1 MMPSWTKEQSLAIN
15 EEGNNIIVSAGA
27 GSGKTA
33 VLSERVIRKL
43 KGGVHINELLLL
55 TFTKAAAAEM
65 KQRIRKK
72 ITKEEDLLS
81 ELDMIDASYITTFDS
96 FALSIVKKYHYLLNI
111 SPNVNIIDEAVITIK
126 KEEIMNEIFENK
138 YLQEDKLFLHLID
151 DFCVKDDK
159 NIQKEILAISNKLD
173 MLPNKKE
180 YLSNYIEINFNL
192 EKIEK
197 DVNKYVDLIKKER
210 DKIEGICNEL
220 SSYFD
225 SDYMNKLYDALD
237 KLLNANTYDE
247 IKDSLSVSIPRI
259 PKGTSDEGKKV
270 KEKLSD
276 VIKNLGKM
284 CVYENVEYI
293 KKTILLTKDYIRTII
308 DIILDFDDKVNKFKF
323 DNDAYEFNDIAL
335 LSIKLVREFPEVRE
349 EVKNSF
355 NEIMIDEYQDTN
367 DLQEEFIS
375 YISNNNVYMVGD
387 IKQSIY
393 RFRNANPNIFKN
405 KYDNYSMN
413 NGGIK
418 IDLNKNFR
426 SRREVLDNV
435 NLMFNLI
442 MSDLIGGADYISTHQ
457 MVFGNNAYINEGNT
471 NQNYNID
478 ILEYDYDKDS
488 GFTME
493 EIECFIIA
501 DDIKKK
507 VESHYQVFDK
517 DELILRDI
525 KYSDF
530 AILIDRSS
538 TFDLFK
544 KIFEYKQIP
553 LNILKEEKMNNDKD
567 VYVLNNLLKFV
578 IKIANHE
585 YDTTFKY
592 LFVSL
597 MRSFIINESDDNIFK
612 YFLNNNFKDNE
623 LYKKS
628 YEISKKINNIS
639 VNELLNIIIKEFDF
653 YEKLI
658 TIGNIDTSII
668 KIDKILDMANSL
680 GTLGYT
686 PKMFSEHL
694 DKLVK
699 ENYTMKYQVNN
710 DFGDA
715 VKIMTIHKS
724 KGLEYHVCYFP
735 NMYKRFNLG
744 ELNEKFLYNNKIGI
758 VTPFFDEGIGET
770 IYKTLLK
777 NDYLL
782 EEISEKIRLFY
793 VAVTRAKEKMVVVLP
808 NKDIDDLDNEVVLK
822 DEKKEGYR
830 TLGDLI
836 YSIRNRLDGYITK
849 VELDKLQMSKDYN
862 IIASGNF
869 ESSIEGT
876 DTKLDVKNIN
886 ISNIE
891 IESSSFSKKMHELID
906 METKNN
912 VELGLKMHEILENTD
927 FKNMTKL
934 DNHFY
939 QEKIDK
945 LVNSDLF
952 KNIKDAKIYKE
963 YEFIYVKDD
972 TKYHGII
979 DLMLE
984 YDDHIDIVDYKLK
997 NVDDDKYILQLKGYQ
1012 EFVRSNSGKP
1022 VSLYLYSIIDSV
1034 ILKIE

>member
-1 MMPSWTKEQSLAIN
+1 MPSWTKEQSLAIN
-15 EEGNNIIVSAGA
+15 EEGSNIIVSAGA

-72 ITKEEDLLS
+72 ISKEKDLLS

-138 YLQEDKLFLHLID
+138 YLIEDKLFLHLIN

-180 YLSNYIEINFNL
+180 YLSNYIETNFIL
-192 EKIEK
+192 EKIEE
-197 DVNKYVDLIKKER
+197 DVNKYVDLIKKEG

-225 SDYMNKLYDALD
+225 SDYMNKLYESLD

-247 IKDSLSVSIPRI
+247 IKDSLNVSIPRI

-276 VIKNLGKM
+276 IIKNLGKM

-293 KKTILLTKDYIRTII
+293 KKTILLTKDYIRAII
-308 DIILDFDDKVNKFKF
+308 DIILEFDDKVNEFKF

-405 KYDNYSMN
+405 KYDNYSVN

-471 NQNYNID
+471 DQNYNID
-478 ILEYDYDKDS
+478 ILEYNYDKDS

-597 MRSFIINESDDNIFK
+597 MRSFIINETDDNIFK

-686 PKMFSEHL
+686 PRMFSEHL

-744 ELNEKFLYNNKIGI
+744 ELNEKILYNNKIGI

-849 VELDKLQMSKDYN
+849 VELDKLKMSKDYS

-912 VELGLKMHEILENTD
+912 IELGLKMHEILENTD

>member
-1 MMPSWTKEQSLAIN
+1 MPSWTKEQSLAIN
-15 EEGNNIIVSAGA
+15 EEGSNIIVSAGA

-111 SPNVNIIDEAVITIK
+111 SPNVNIIDEAVIAIK

-138 YLQEDKLFLHLID
+138 YLIEDKLFLHLID

-180 YLSNYIEINFNL
+180 YLSNYIKTNFTL

-225 SDYMNKLYDALD
+225 SDYMNNLYNALD

-247 IKDSLSVSIPRI
+247 LKDSLSVSIPRI

-293 KKTILLTKDYIRTII
+293 KNTILLTKDYIRAII
-308 DIILDFDDKVNKFKF
+308 DIILEFDDKVNKFKF

-405 KYDNYSMN
+405 KYDNYSVN

-597 MRSFIINESDDNIFK
+597 MRSFIINETDDNIFK

-686 PKMFSEHL
+686 PIMFSEHL

-869 ESSIEGT
+869 ESSIPKN

-912 VELGLKMHEILENTD
+912 IELGLKMHEILENTD

-934 DNHFY
+934 DNYFY

-963 YEFIYVKDD
+963 YEFVYVKDD

>member
-1 MMPSWTKEQSLAIN
+1 
-15 EEGNNIIVSAGA
+15 
-27 GSGKTA
+27 
-33 VLSERVIRKL
+33 
-43 KGGVHINELLLL
+43 
-55 TFTKAAAAEM
+55 M

-247 IKDSLSVSIPRI
+247 IKDSLNVSIPRI

-270 KEKLSD
+270 KEKLSN

-293 KKTILLTKDYIRTII
+293 KNTILLTKDYIRAII
-308 DIILDFDDKVNKFKF
+308 DIILEFDDKVNKFKF

-457 MVFGNNAYINEGNT
+457 MVFGNNTYINEGNT
-471 NQNYNID
+471 DQNYNID

-597 MRSFIINESDDNIFK
+597 MRSFIINETDDNIFK

-891 IESSSFSKKMHELID
+891 IESSSFSKKMHELMDI
-906 METKNN
+906 ETKNN
-912 VELGLKMHEILENTD
+912 IELGLKMHEILENTD

>member
-1 MMPSWTKEQSLAIN
+1 MPSWTKEQSLAIN
-15 EEGNNIIVSAGA
+15 EEGSNIIVSAGA

-72 ITKEEDLLS
+72 ISKEEDLLS

-138 YLQEDKLFLHLID
+138 YLIEDKLFLHLID

-180 YLSNYIEINFNL
+180 YLFNYIKTNFTL

-225 SDYMNKLYDALD
+225 SDYMNNLYETLD

-247 IKDSLSVSIPRI
+247 IKDSLNVSIPRI

-276 VIKNLGKM
+276 VIKNLGKI
-284 CVYENVEYI
+284 CIYENVEYI
-293 KKTILLTKDYIRTII
+293 KNTILLTKDYIRAII
-308 DIILDFDDKVNKFKF
+308 DIILEFDDKVNKFKF

-405 KYDNYSMN
+405 KYDNYSVN

-507 VESHYQVFDK
+507 VESHYQVFDN

-597 MRSFIINESDDNIFK
+597 MRSFIINETDDNIFK

-686 PKMFSEHL
+686 PRMFSEHL

-808 NKDIDDLDNEVVLK
+808 NKDIDDLNNEVVLK
-822 DEKKEGYR
+822 DEKKEEYR

-849 VELDKLQMSKDYN
+849 VELDKLKMSKDYN

-869 ESSIEGT
+869 ESSIPKN

-906 METKNN
+906 VETKNN
-912 VELGLKMHEILENTD
+912 IELGLKMHEILENTD

-934 DNHFY
+934 DNDFY

>member
-1 MMPSWTKEQSLAIN
+1 MPSWTKEQSLAIN
-15 EEGNNIIVSAGA
+15 KEGSNIIVSAGA

-111 SPNVNIIDEAVITIK
+111 APNVNIIDEAVITIK

-138 YLQEDKLFLHLID
+138 YLIEDKLFLHLID

-180 YLSNYIEINFNL
+180 YLSNYIETNFTL
-192 EKIEK
+192 EKIEE
-197 DVNKYVDLIKKER
+197 DVNKYVYLIKKER

-225 SDYMNKLYDALD
+225 SDYMNKLYESLD

-247 IKDSLSVSIPRI
+247 IKDSLNVSIPRI

-293 KKTILLTKDYIRTII
+293 KNTILLTKDYIRAII
-308 DIILDFDDKVNKFKF
+308 DIILEFDDKVNKFKF

-405 KYDNYSMN
+405 KYDNYSVN

-597 MRSFIINESDDNIFK
+597 MRSFINNETDDNIFK

-639 VNELLNIIIKEFDF
+639 VNELLNIIIKEFNF

-686 PKMFSEHL
+686 PRMFSEHL

-744 ELNEKFLYNNKIGI
+744 ELNEKILYNNKIGI

-822 DEKKEGYR
+822 DEKKEEYR

-849 VELDKLQMSKDYN
+849 VELDKLKMSKDYN

-912 VELGLKMHEILENTD
+912 IELGLKMHEILENTD

-984 YDDHIDIVDYKLK
+984 YDDHIDIIDYKLK

>member
-1 MMPSWTKEQSLAIN
+1 MPSWTKEQSLAIN
-15 EEGNNIIVSAGA
+15 EEGSNIIVSAGA

-180 YLSNYIEINFNL
+180 YLSNYIETNFNL

-197 DVNKYVDLIKKER
+197 DINKYLDLIKKER

-225 SDYMNKLYDALD
+225 SDYMNNLSNALD
-237 KLLNANTYDE
+237 KLLNANTDDE
-247 IKDSLSVSIPRI
+247 IKDSLSMSIPRI

-270 KEKLSD
+270 KEKLSE
-276 VIKNLGKM
+276 VIKSLGKM
-284 CVYENVEYI
+284 CVYENGEYI
-293 KKTILLTKDYIRTII
+293 KNTILLTKDYIRAII
-308 DIILDFDDKVNKFKF
+308 DIILEFDDKVNKFKF

-405 KYDNYSMN
+405 KYDNYSVN

-597 MRSFIINESDDNIFK
+597 MRSFIINETDDNIFK

-686 PKMFSEHL
+686 PRMFSEHL

-735 NMYKRFNLG
+735 NMYKKFNLG

-822 DEKKEGYR
+822 DEKKEDYR

-849 VELDKLQMSKDYN
+849 VELDRLQMSKDYN

-869 ESSIEGT
+869 ESSIEGI

-891 IESSSFSKKMHELID
+891 MESSSFSKKMHELID

-912 VELGLKMHEILENTD
+912 IELGLKMHEILENTN

>member
-1 MMPSWTKEQSLAIN
+1 MPSWTKEQSLAIN
-15 EEGNNIIVSAGA
+15 EEGSNIIVSAGA

-111 SPNVNIIDEAVITIK
+111 SPNVNIIDEAVIAIK

-138 YLQEDKLFLHLID
+138 YLIEDKLFLHLID

-180 YLSNYIEINFNL
+180 YLSNYIKTNFTL

-225 SDYMNKLYDALD
+225 SDYMNNLYNALD

-247 IKDSLSVSIPRI
+247 LKDSLSVSIPRI

-293 KKTILLTKDYIRTII
+293 KNTILLTKDYIRAII
-308 DIILDFDDKVNKFKF
+308 DIILEFDDKVNKFKF

-405 KYDNYSMN
+405 KYDNYSVN

-488 GFTME
+488 EFTME

-544 KIFEYKQIP
+544 KIFEYEQIP

-597 MRSFIINESDDNIFK
+597 MRSFIINETDDNIFK

-686 PKMFSEHL
+686 PIMFSEHL

-822 DEKKEGYR
+822 DEKKEEYR

-849 VELDKLQMSKDYN
+849 VELDKLKMSKDYS

-912 VELGLKMHEILENTD
+912 IELGLKMHEILENTD

-934 DNHFY
+934 DNDFY

-963 YEFIYVKDD
+963 YEFVYVKDD

>member
-1 MMPSWTKEQSLAIN
+1 MPSWTKEQSLAIN
-15 EEGNNIIVSAGA
+15 EEGSNIIVSAGA

-72 ITKEEDLLS
+72 ISKEKDLLS

-138 YLQEDKLFLHLID
+138 YLIEDKLFLHLID

-180 YLSNYIEINFNL
+180 YLFNYIKTNFTL

-225 SDYMNKLYDALD
+225 SDYMNNLYETLD

-247 IKDSLSVSIPRI
+247 IKDSLNVSIPKI

-276 VIKNLGKM
+276 VIKNLGKI

-293 KKTILLTKDYIRTII
+293 KNTILLTKDYIRAII
-308 DIILDFDDKVNKFKF
+308 DIILEFDDKVNKFKF

-405 KYDNYSMN
+405 KYDNYSVN

-597 MRSFIINESDDNIFK
+597 MRSFIINETDDNIFK

-686 PKMFSEHL
+686 PIMFSEHL

-836 YSIRNRLDGYITK
+836 YSIRNRLDSYITK
-849 VELDKLQMSKDYN
+849 VELDKLKMSKDYN

-869 ESSIEGT
+869 ESSISKN

-912 VELGLKMHEILENTD
+912 IELGLKMHEILENTD

-934 DNHFY
+934 DNDFY

>member
-1 MMPSWTKEQSLAIN
+1 MPSWTKEQSLAIN

-43 KGGVHINELLLL
+43 KNGVHINELLLL

-72 ITKEEDLLS
+72 ISKEETLLS

-126 KEEIMNEIFENK
+126 KEEIMDTIFEKK
-138 YLQEDKLFLHLID
+138 YLNEDKLFLHLIE

-173 MLPNKKE
+173 MLPNKYE
-180 YLSNYIEINFNL
+180 YLSNYIDMNFTD
-192 EKIEK
+192 EKIECDIK
-197 DVNKYVDLIKKER
+197 KYLELIKKEI
-210 DKIEGICNEL
+210 DKIEPTCNEL

-225 SDYMNKLYDALD
+225 SDYMNDLYNSLD
-237 KLLNANTYDE
+237 GLLNADDYDS
-247 IKDSLSVSIPRI
+247 IKNSLNITLPRV
-259 PKGTSDEGKKV
+259 PKGTSDDGKKA
-270 KEKLSD
+270 KEKINDILKS
-276 VIKNLGKM
+276 LGKL
-284 CVYENVEYI
+284 CVYENIEYI
-293 KKTILLTKDYIRTII
+293 KKSILLTKDYVKSII
-308 DIILDFDDKVNKFKF
+308 DIILEFDSEVNKFKF
-323 DNDAYEFNDIAL
+323 ENDAYEFNDIAL
-335 LSIKLVREFPEVRE
+335 LSIKLVKEYPEVRE
-349 EVKNSF
+349 EIKASF

-405 KYDNYSMN
+405 KYDNYSEN

-426 SRREVLDNV
+426 SRKEVLDNV

-457 MVFGNNAYINEGNT
+457 MVFGNNTYINEGNT
-471 NQNYNID
+471 DQNYNFD

-488 GFTME
+488 GYTME

-501 DDIKKK
+501 NDIKYK

-567 VYVLNNLLKFV
+567 VYVLNNLLKFI
-578 IKIANHE
+578 IKIANKE

-597 MRSFIINESDDNIFK
+597 MRSFIVNEKDDNIFRC
-612 YFLNNNFKDNE
+612 FLNKNFKDND

-628 YEISKKINNIS
+628 LNISKKIDNLSI
-639 VNELLNIIIKEFDF
+639 NELLSIILKEFDF
-653 YEKLI
+653 YERLI
-658 TIGNIDTSII
+658 SIGNIDTSII

-680 GTLGYT
+680 STLGYT
-686 PKMFSEHL
+686 PRMFSEHL

-777 NDYLL
+777 NNYLL

-808 NKDIDDLDNEVVLK
+808 SKDIDDLDNEVVLK
-822 DEKKEGYR
+822 DEKKENYR
-830 TLGDLI
+830 TLADFI
-836 YSIRNRLDGYITK
+836 YSIKNRLDNYVVK
-849 VELDKLQMSKDYN
+849 VEIDKLGMSKEYN
-862 IIASGNF
+862 IIKSGNF
-869 ESSIEGT
+869 ASSIE
-876 DTKLDVKNIN
+876 DNNIKLDVKNIN
-886 ISNIE
+886 ISNEE

-906 METKNN
+906 IDTKNN
-912 VELGLKMHEILENTD
+912 IELGLKMHEILENTD
-927 FKNMTKL
+927 FKNIVKL
-934 DNHFY
+934 DNPFY

-952 KNIKDAKIYKE
+952 KNINDAKIYKE
-963 YEFIYVKDD
+963 YEFIYLKDGV
-972 TKYHGII
+972 KYHGII

-984 YDDHIDIVDYKLK
+984 YDNHIDIIDYKLK
-997 NVDDDKYILQLKGYQ
+997 NVNDDKYILQLKGYKD
-1012 EFVRSNSGKP
+1012 FVESVSGKR

>member
-1 MMPSWTKEQSLAIN
+1 MPSWTKEQSLAIN
-15 EEGNNIIVSAGA
+15 EEGSNIIVSAGA

-138 YLQEDKLFLHLID
+138 YLIEDKLFLQLID

-180 YLSNYIEINFNL
+180 YLSNYIEKNFIL

-247 IKDSLSVSIPRI
+247 IKDSLNVSIPRI

-276 VIKNLGKM
+276 VIKNLKKM

-293 KKTILLTKDYIRTII
+293 KNTILLTKDYIRAII
-308 DIILDFDDKVNKFKF
+308 DIILEFDDKVNKFKF

-405 KYDNYSMN
+405 KYDNYSVN

-457 MVFGNNAYINEGNT
+457 MVFGNNTYINEGNT

-567 VYVLNNLLKFV
+567 VYALNNLLKFV

-597 MRSFIINESDDNIFK
+597 MRSFIINETDDNIFK

-686 PKMFSEHL
+686 PRMFSEHL

-836 YSIRNRLDGYITK
+836 YSIRNRLDSYITK
-849 VELDKLQMSKDYN
+849 IELDKLKMSKDYN

-869 ESSIEGT
+869 ESSIPKI

-906 METKNN
+906 IETKNN
-912 VELGLKMHEILENTD
+912 IELGLKMHEILENTD
-927 FKNMTKL
+927 FKNITKI

-984 YDDHIDIVDYKLK
+984 YDDRIDIIDYKLK

>member
-1 MMPSWTKEQSLAIN
+1 MPSWTKEQSLAIN
-15 EEGNNIIVSAGA
+15 EEGSNIIVSAGA

-33 VLSERVIRKL
+33 VLSERVVRKL

-72 ITKEEDLLS
+72 ITKEEDLFS

-138 YLQEDKLFLHLID
+138 YLIEDKLFLHLID

-180 YLSNYIEINFNL
+180 YLSNYIETNFNL

-197 DVNKYVDLIKKER
+197 DINRYLDLIKKER

-225 SDYMNKLYDALD
+225 SDYMNNLSNALY

-247 IKDSLSVSIPRI
+247 IKDSLSMSIPRI

-270 KEKLSD
+270 KEKLSE
-276 VIKNLGKM
+276 VIKSLGKM
-284 CVYENVEYI
+284 CVYENGEYI
-293 KKTILLTKDYIRTII
+293 KNTILLTKDYIRAII
-308 DIILDFDDKVNKFKF
+308 DIILEFDDKVNKFKF

-335 LSIKLVREFPEVRE
+335 LSIKLVREFPEVSE

-405 KYDNYSMN
+405 KYDNYSVN

-597 MRSFIINESDDNIFK
+597 MRSFIINETDDNIFK

-686 PKMFSEHL
+686 PRMFSEHL

-808 NKDIDDLDNEVVLK
+808 NKDIDDLDNEIVLK
-822 DEKKEGYR
+822 DEKKEEYR

-869 ESSIEGT
+869 ESSIPKN

-891 IESSSFSKKMHELID
+891 MESSSFSKKMHELID

-912 VELGLKMHEILENTD
+912 IELGLKMHEILENTN

>member
-1 MMPSWTKEQSLAIN
+1 MPSWTKEQSLAIN
-15 EEGNNIIVSAGA
+15 EEGSNIIVSAGA

-111 SPNVNIIDEAVITIK
+111 SPNVNIIDEAVIAIK

-138 YLQEDKLFLHLID
+138 YLIEDKLFLHLID

-180 YLSNYIEINFNL
+180 YLSNYIKTNFTL

-225 SDYMNKLYDALD
+225 SDYMNNLYNALD

-247 IKDSLSVSIPRI
+247 LKDSLSVSIPRI

-293 KKTILLTKDYIRTII
+293 KNTILLTKDYIRAII
-308 DIILDFDDKVNKFKF
+308 DIILEFDDKVNKFKF

-405 KYDNYSMN
+405 KYDNYSVN

-597 MRSFIINESDDNIFK
+597 MRSFIINETDDNIFK

-686 PKMFSEHL
+686 PIMFSEHL

-836 YSIRNRLDGYITK
+836 YSIRNRLDSYITK
-849 VELDKLQMSKDYN
+849 VELDKLKMSKDYN

-869 ESSIEGT
+869 ESSIPKN

-912 VELGLKMHEILENTD
+912 IELGLKMHEILENTD

-934 DNHFY
+934 DNYFY

-963 YEFIYVKDD
+963 YEFVYVKDD

>member
-1 MMPSWTKEQSLAIN
+1 MPSWTKEQSLAIN

-72 ITKEEDLLS
+72 IAKEESLLP

-96 FALSIVKKYHYLLNI
+96 FALSVVKKYHYLLNI

-126 KEEIMNEIFENK
+126 KEEIMDKIFENK
-138 YLQEDKLFLHLID
+138 YLNNDKLFLHLID

-173 MLPNKKE
+173 MLPNKRE
-180 YLSNYIEINFNL
+180 YLTNYIEENFKDT
-192 EKIEK
+192 KIEE
-197 DVNKYVDLIKKER
+197 DINKYLELIKKER

-225 SDYMNKLYDALD
+225 SDYMNKLYESLNN
-237 KLLNANTYDE
+237 LLNADSYDE
-247 IKDSLSVSIPRI
+247 IKASINVSMPRI

-276 VIKNLGKM
+276 IIKNLGKM

-293 KKTILLTKDYIRTII
+293 KKTILLTKDYVRAII
-308 DIILDFDDKVNKFKF
+308 DIILEFDNEINKFKF

-349 EVKNSF
+349 EIKNSF

-375 YISNNNVYMVGD
+375 YISNKNVYMVGD

-393 RFRNANPNIFKN
+393 RFRNANPNIFKT
-405 KYDNYSMN
+405 KYDNYSLN

-426 SRREVLDNV
+426 SRKEVLENV

-457 MVFGNNAYINEGNT
+457 MVFGNNTYINEGNT

-567 VYVLNNLLKFV
+567 VYVLNNLLKFI
-578 IKIANHE
+578 IKIANRE

-597 MRSFIINESDDNIFK
+597 MRSFIINETDNNIFK
-612 YFLNNNFKDNE
+612 CFMFNC
-623 LYKKS
+623 
-628 YEISKKINNIS
+628 
-639 VNELLNIIIKEFDF
+639 LL
-653 YEKLI
+653 
-658 TIGNIDTSII
+658 TSI
-668 KIDKILDMANSL
+668 
-680 GTLGYT
+680 
-686 PKMFSEHL
+686 
-694 DKLVK
+694 
-699 ENYTMKYQVNN
+699 
-710 DFGDA
+710 
-715 VKIMTIHKS
+715 
-724 KGLEYHVCYFP
+724 
-735 NMYKRFNLG
+735 
-744 ELNEKFLYNNKIGI
+744 
-758 VTPFFDEGIGET
+758 
-770 IYKTLLK
+770 
-777 NDYLL
+777 
-782 EEISEKIRLFY
+782 
-793 VAVTRAKEKMVVVLP
+793 
-808 NKDIDDLDNEVVLK
+808 
-822 DEKKEGYR
+822 
-830 TLGDLI
+830 
-836 YSIRNRLDGYITK
+836 
-849 VELDKLQMSKDYN
+849 
-862 IIASGNF
+862 
-869 ESSIEGT
+869 
-876 DTKLDVKNIN
+876 
-886 ISNIE
+886 
-891 IESSSFSKKMHELID
+891 
-906 METKNN
+906 
-912 VELGLKMHEILENTD
+912 
-927 FKNMTKL
+927 
-934 DNHFY
+934 
-939 QEKIDK
+939 
-945 LVNSDLF
+945 
-952 KNIKDAKIYKE
+952 
-963 YEFIYVKDD
+963 
-972 TKYHGII
+972 
-979 DLMLE
+979 
-984 YDDHIDIVDYKLK
+984 
-997 NVDDDKYILQLKGYQ
+997 
-1012 EFVRSNSGKP
+1012 
-1022 VSLYLYSIIDSV
+1022 
-1034 ILKIE
+1034 

>member
-1 MMPSWTKEQSLAIN
+1 MPSWTKEQSLAIN
-15 EEGNNIIVSAGA
+15 EEGSNIIVSAGA

-138 YLQEDKLFLHLID
+138 YLIEDKLFLHLID

-180 YLSNYIEINFNL
+180 YLSNYIETNFIL
-192 EKIEK
+192 EKIEE
-197 DVNKYVDLIKKER
+197 DVNKYVDLIKKEG

-225 SDYMNKLYDALD
+225 SDYMNKLYESLD

-247 IKDSLSVSIPRI
+247 IKDSLNVSIPRI

-276 VIKNLGKM
+276 IIKNLGKM

-293 KKTILLTKDYIRTII
+293 KKTILLTKDYIRAII
-308 DIILDFDDKVNKFKF
+308 DIILEFDDKVNEFKF

-405 KYDNYSMN
+405 KYDNYSVN

-478 ILEYDYDKDS
+478 ILEYNYDKDS

-597 MRSFIINESDDNIFK
+597 MRSFIINETDDNIFK

-686 PKMFSEHL
+686 PRMFSEHL

-744 ELNEKFLYNNKIGI
+744 ELNEKILYNNKIGI

-822 DEKKEGYR
+822 DEKKEEYR

-836 YSIRNRLDGYITK
+836 YSIRNRLDGYIAK
-849 VELDKLQMSKDYN
+849 VELDKLKMSKDYN

-906 METKNN
+906 VETKNN
-912 VELGLKMHEILENTD
+912 IELGLKMHEILENTD

>member
-1 MMPSWTKEQSLAIN
+1 MPSWTKEQSLAIN
-15 EEGNNIIVSAGA
+15 EEGSNIIVSAGA

-138 YLQEDKLFLHLID
+138 YLQEDKLFLHLIN

-180 YLSNYIEINFNL
+180 YLSNYIETNFTL

-225 SDYMNKLYDALD
+225 SDYMNKLYESLD
-237 KLLNANTYDE
+237 KLLNVNTYDE
-247 IKDSLSVSIPRI
+247 IKDSLNVSLPRI

-293 KKTILLTKDYIRTII
+293 KNTILLTKDYIRAII
-308 DIILDFDDKVNKFKF
+308 DIILEFDDKVNKFKF

-393 RFRNANPNIFKN
+393 QFRNANPNIFKN
-405 KYDNYSMN
+405 KYDNYSVN

-597 MRSFIINESDDNIFK
+597 MRSFIINETDDNIFK

-686 PKMFSEHL
+686 PRMFSEHL

-822 DEKKEGYR
+822 DEKKEEYR

-836 YSIRNRLDGYITK
+836 YSIRNRLDSYITK

-862 IIASGNF
+862 IIVSGNF
-869 ESSIEGT
+869 ESSIPKN

-912 VELGLKMHEILENTD
+912 IELGLKMHEILENTN

>member
-1 MMPSWTKEQSLAIN
+1 MPSWTKEQSLAIN
-15 EEGNNIIVSAGA
+15 KEGSNIIVSAGA

-111 SPNVNIIDEAVITIK
+111 SPNVNIIDEAVIAIK

-138 YLQEDKLFLHLID
+138 YLIEDKLFLHLID

-180 YLSNYIEINFNL
+180 YLSNYIKTNFTL

-225 SDYMNKLYDALD
+225 CDYMNNLYNALD

-247 IKDSLSVSIPRI
+247 LKDSLSVSIPRI

-293 KKTILLTKDYIRTII
+293 KNTILLTKDYIRAII
-308 DIILDFDDKVNKFKF
+308 DIILEFDDKVNKFKF

-405 KYDNYSMN
+405 KYDNYSVN

-597 MRSFIINESDDNIFK
+597 MRSFIINETDDNIFK

-686 PKMFSEHL
+686 PIMFSEHL

-836 YSIRNRLDGYITK
+836 YSIRNRLDSYITK
-849 VELDKLQMSKDYN
+849 VELDKLKMSKDYN

-869 ESSIEGT
+869 ESSISKN

-912 VELGLKMHEILENTD
+912 IELGLKMHEILENTD

-934 DNHFY
+934 DNDFY

>member
-1 MMPSWTKEQSLAIN
+1 MPSWTKEQSLAIN
-15 EEGNNIIVSAGA
+15 EEGSNIIVSAGA

-72 ITKEEDLLS
+72 ISKEENLLS

-138 YLQEDKLFLHLID
+138 YLIEDKLFLHLID

-180 YLSNYIEINFNL
+180 YLSNYIETNFTL

-197 DVNKYVDLIKKER
+197 DVNKYLDLIKKER

-225 SDYMNKLYDALD
+225 SDYMNKLYESLD

-247 IKDSLSVSIPRI
+247 IKDSLSVAIPRI

-293 KKTILLTKDYIRTII
+293 KKTILLTKDYIRAII
-308 DIILDFDDKVNKFKF
+308 DIILEFDDKVNKFKF

-405 KYDNYSMN
+405 KYDNYSVN

-597 MRSFIINESDDNIFK
+597 MRSFIINETDDNIFK

-686 PKMFSEHL
+686 PRMFSEHL

-744 ELNEKFLYNNKIGI
+744 ELNEKILYNNKIGI

-836 YSIRNRLDGYITK
+836 YSIKNRLDGYITK
-849 VELDKLQMSKDYN
+849 VELDKLKMSKDYN

-912 VELGLKMHEILENTD
+912 IELGLKMHEILENTD

-1012 EFVRSNSGKP
+1012 KFVRSNSGKP

>member
-1 MMPSWTKEQSLAIN
+1 MPSWTKEQSLAIN
-15 EEGNNIIVSAGA
+15 EEGSNIIVSAGA

-111 SPNVNIIDEAVITIK
+111 SPNVNIIDEAVIAIK

-138 YLQEDKLFLHLID
+138 YLIEDKLFLHLID

-180 YLSNYIEINFNL
+180 YLSNYIKTNFTL

-225 SDYMNKLYDALD
+225 SDYMNNLYNALD

-247 IKDSLSVSIPRI
+247 LKDSLSVSIPRI

-293 KKTILLTKDYIRTII
+293 KNTILLTKDYIRAII
-308 DIILDFDDKVNKFKF
+308 DIILEFDDKVNKFKF

-405 KYDNYSMN
+405 KYDNYSVN

-597 MRSFIINESDDNIFK
+597 MRSFIINETDDNIFK

-686 PKMFSEHL
+686 PRMFSEHL

-849 VELDKLQMSKDYN
+849 VELDKLKMSKDYS

-912 VELGLKMHEILENTD
+912 IELGLKMHEILENTD

-934 DNHFY
+934 DNYFY

-963 YEFIYVKDD
+963 YEFVYVKDD

>member
-1 MMPSWTKEQSLAIN
+1 MPSWTKEQSLAIN
-15 EEGNNIIVSAGA
+15 EEGSNIIVSAGA

-72 ITKEEDLLS
+72 ISKEEDLLS

-138 YLQEDKLFLHLID
+138 YLIEDKLFLHLID

-180 YLSNYIEINFNL
+180 YLFNYIKTNFTL

-225 SDYMNKLYDALD
+225 SDYMNNLYETLD

-247 IKDSLSVSIPRI
+247 IKDSLNVSIPRI

-276 VIKNLGKM
+276 VIKNLGKI
-284 CVYENVEYI
+284 CIYENVEYI
-293 KKTILLTKDYIRTII
+293 KNTILLTKDYIRAII
-308 DIILDFDDKVNKFKF
+308 DIILEFDDKVNKFKF

-405 KYDNYSMN
+405 KYDNYSVN

-507 VESHYQVFDK
+507 VESHYQVFDN

-597 MRSFIINESDDNIFK
+597 MRSFIINETDDNIFK

-686 PKMFSEHL
+686 PRMFSEHL

-782 EEISEKIRLFY
+782 EEISEKITLFY

-808 NKDIDDLDNEVVLK
+808 NKDIDDLNNEVVLK
-822 DEKKEGYR
+822 DEKKEEYR

-849 VELDKLQMSKDYN
+849 VELDKLKMSKDYN

-869 ESSIEGT
+869 ESSIPKN

-906 METKNN
+906 VETKNN
-912 VELGLKMHEILENTD
+912 IELGLKMHEILENTD

-934 DNHFY
+934 DNDFY

>member
-1 MMPSWTKEQSLAIN
+1 MPSWTKEQSLAIN
-15 EEGNNIIVSAGA
+15 EEGSNIIVSAGA

-72 ITKEEDLLS
+72 ISKEKDLLS

-96 FALSIVKKYHYLLNI
+96 FALSIVKKYNYLLNI

-138 YLQEDKLFLHLID
+138 YLIEDKLFLHLID

-180 YLSNYIEINFNL
+180 YLFNYIKTNFTL

-225 SDYMNKLYDALD
+225 SDYMNNLYETLD

-247 IKDSLSVSIPRI
+247 IKDSLNVSIPKI

-276 VIKNLGKM
+276 VIKNLGKI

-293 KKTILLTKDYIRTII
+293 KNTILLTKDYIRAII
-308 DIILDFDDKVNKFKF
+308 DIILEFDDKVNKFKF

-405 KYDNYSMN
+405 KYDNYSVN

-597 MRSFIINESDDNIFK
+597 MRSFIINETDDNIFK

-686 PKMFSEHL
+686 PIMFSEHL

-836 YSIRNRLDGYITK
+836 YSIRNRLDSYITK
-849 VELDKLQMSKDYN
+849 VELDKLKMSKDYN

-869 ESSIEGT
+869 ESSISKN

-912 VELGLKMHEILENTD
+912 IELGLKMHEILENTD

-934 DNHFY
+934 DNDFY

>member
-1 MMPSWTKEQSLAIN
+1 MPSWTKEQSLAIN
-15 EEGNNIIVSAGA
+15 EEGSNIIVSAGA

-111 SPNVNIIDEAVITIK
+111 SPNVNIIDEAVIAIK

-138 YLQEDKLFLHLID
+138 YLIEDKLFLHLID

-180 YLSNYIEINFNL
+180 YLSNYIKTNFTL

-225 SDYMNKLYDALD
+225 SDYMNNLYNALD

-247 IKDSLSVSIPRI
+247 LKDSLSVSIPRI

-293 KKTILLTKDYIRTII
+293 KNTILLTKDYIRAII
-308 DIILDFDDKVNKFKF
+308 DIILEFDDKVNKFKF

-405 KYDNYSMN
+405 KYDNYSVN

-597 MRSFIINESDDNIFK
+597 MRSFIINETDDNIFK

-686 PKMFSEHL
+686 PRMFSEHL

-822 DEKKEGYR
+822 DEKKEEYR

-849 VELDKLQMSKDYN
+849 VELDKLKMSKDYS

-912 VELGLKMHEILENTD
+912 IELGLKMHEILENTD

-934 DNHFY
+934 DNDFY

-963 YEFIYVKDD
+963 YEFVYVKDD

>member
-1 MMPSWTKEQSLAIN
+1 MPSWTKEQSLAIN
-15 EEGNNIIVSAGA
+15 EEGSNIIVSAGA

-111 SPNVNIIDEAVITIK
+111 SPNVNIIDEAVIAIK

-138 YLQEDKLFLHLID
+138 YLIEDKLFLHLID

-180 YLSNYIEINFNL
+180 YLSNYIKTNFTL

-225 SDYMNKLYDALD
+225 SDYMNNLYNALD

-247 IKDSLSVSIPRI
+247 LKDSLSVSIPRI

-293 KKTILLTKDYIRTII
+293 KNTILLTKDYIRAII
-308 DIILDFDDKVNKFKF
+308 DIILEFDDKVNKFKF

-405 KYDNYSMN
+405 KYDNYSVN

-597 MRSFIINESDDNIFK
+597 MRSFIINETDDNIFK

-686 PKMFSEHL
+686 PIMFSEHL

-836 YSIRNRLDGYITK
+836 YSIRNRLDSYITK
-849 VELDKLQMSKDYN
+849 VELDKLKMSKDYN

-869 ESSIEGT
+869 ESSIPKN

-912 VELGLKMHEILENTD
+912 IELGLKMHEILENTD

-934 DNHFY
+934 DNDFY

>member
-1 MMPSWTKEQSLAIN
+1 MPSWTKEQSLAIN
-15 EEGNNIIVSAGA
+15 EEGSNIIVSAGA

-111 SPNVNIIDEAVITIK
+111 SPNVNIIDEAVIAIK

-138 YLQEDKLFLHLID
+138 YLIEDKLFLHLID

-180 YLSNYIEINFNL
+180 YLSNYIKTNFTL

-225 SDYMNKLYDALD
+225 SDYMNNLYNALD

-247 IKDSLSVSIPRI
+247 LKDSLSVSIPRI

-293 KKTILLTKDYIRTII
+293 KNTILLTKDYIRAII
-308 DIILDFDDKVNKFKF
+308 DIILEFDDKVNKFKF

-405 KYDNYSMN
+405 KYDNYSVN

-597 MRSFIINESDDNIFK
+597 MRSFIINETDDNIFK

-639 VNELLNIIIKEFDF
+639 VNELLNIIIKEFNF

-686 PKMFSEHL
+686 PRMFSEHL

-744 ELNEKFLYNNKIGI
+744 ELNEKILYNNKIGI

-822 DEKKEGYR
+822 DEKKEEYR

-849 VELDKLQMSKDYN
+849 VELDKLKMSKDYN

-912 VELGLKMHEILENTD
+912 IELGLKMHEILENTD

-984 YDDHIDIVDYKLK
+984 YDDHIDIIDYKLK

>member
-1 MMPSWTKEQSLAIN
+1 MPSWTKEQSLAIN
-15 EEGNNIIVSAGA
+15 KEGSNIIVSAGA

-111 SPNVNIIDEAVITIK
+111 SPNVNIIDEAVIAIK

-138 YLQEDKLFLHLID
+138 YLIEDKLFLHLID

-180 YLSNYIEINFNL
+180 YLSNYIKTNFTL

-225 SDYMNKLYDALD
+225 SDYMNNLYNALD

-247 IKDSLSVSIPRI
+247 LKDSLSVSIPRI

-293 KKTILLTKDYIRTII
+293 KNTILLTKDYIRAII
-308 DIILDFDDKVNKFKF
+308 DIILEFDDKVNKFKF

-405 KYDNYSMN
+405 KYDNYSVN

-597 MRSFIINESDDNIFK
+597 MRSFIINETDDNIFK

-686 PKMFSEHL
+686 PIMFSEHL

-808 NKDIDDLDNEVVLK
+808 NKDIDDLNNEVVLK
-822 DEKKEGYR
+822 DEKKEEYR

-849 VELDKLQMSKDYN
+849 VELDKLKMSKDYN

-869 ESSIEGT
+869 ESSVEKN

-891 IESSSFSKKMHELID
+891 IESSSFSKKMHELIN

-912 VELGLKMHEILENTD
+912 IELGLKMHEILENTD

-934 DNHFY
+934 DNYFY

-963 YEFIYVKDD
+963 YEFVYVKDD

>member
-1 MMPSWTKEQSLAIN
+1 MPSWTKEQSLAIN
-15 EEGNNIIVSAGA
+15 EEGSNIIVSAGA

-72 ITKEEDLLS
+72 ISKEKDLLS

-138 YLQEDKLFLHLID
+138 YLIEDKLFLHLID

-180 YLSNYIEINFNL
+180 YLFNYIKTNFTL

-225 SDYMNKLYDALD
+225 SDYMNNLYETLD

-247 IKDSLSVSIPRI
+247 IKDSLNVSIPKI

-276 VIKNLGKM
+276 VIKNLGKI

-293 KKTILLTKDYIRTII
+293 KNTILLTKDYIRAII
-308 DIILDFDDKVNKFKF
+308 DIILEFDDKVNKFKF

-405 KYDNYSMN
+405 KYDNYSVN

-597 MRSFIINESDDNIFK
+597 MRSFIIKETDDNIFK

-623 LYKKS
+623 LYNKS

-686 PKMFSEHL
+686 PRMFSEHL

-808 NKDIDDLDNEVVLK
+808 NKDIDDLNNEVVLK
-822 DEKKEGYR
+822 DEKKEEYR

-849 VELDKLQMSKDYN
+849 VELDKLKMSKDYN

-869 ESSIEGT
+869 ESSIPKN

-906 METKNN
+906 VETKNN
-912 VELGLKMHEILENTD
+912 IELGLKMHEILENTD

-934 DNHFY
+934 DNDFY

>member
-1 MMPSWTKEQSLAIN
+1 MPSWTKEQSLAIN
-15 EEGNNIIVSAGA
+15 EEGSNIIVSAGA

-111 SPNVNIIDEAVITIK
+111 SPNVNIIDEAVIAIK

-138 YLQEDKLFLHLID
+138 YLIEDKLFLHLID

-180 YLSNYIEINFNL
+180 YLSNYIKTNFTL

-225 SDYMNKLYDALD
+225 SDYMNNLYNALD

-247 IKDSLSVSIPRI
+247 LKDSLSVSIPRI

-293 KKTILLTKDYIRTII
+293 KNTILLTKDYIRAII
-308 DIILDFDDKVNKFKF
+308 DIILEFDDKVNKFKF

-405 KYDNYSMN
+405 KYDNYSVN

-442 MSDLIGGADYISTHQ
+442 MSDLIGGANYISTHQ

-597 MRSFIINESDDNIFK
+597 MRSFIINETDDNIFK

-686 PKMFSEHL
+686 PIMFSEHL

-836 YSIRNRLDGYITK
+836 YSIRNRLDSYITK
-849 VELDKLQMSKDYN
+849 VELDKLKMSKDYN

-869 ESSIEGT
+869 ESSIPKN

-912 VELGLKMHEILENTD
+912 IELGLKMHEILENTD

-934 DNHFY
+934 DNYFY

-963 YEFIYVKDD
+963 YEFVYVKDD

>member
-1 MMPSWTKEQSLAIN
+1 MPSWTKEQSLAIN
-15 EEGNNIIVSAGA
+15 EEGSNIIVSAGA

-111 SPNVNIIDEAVITIK
+111 SPNVNIIDEAVIAIK

-138 YLQEDKLFLHLID
+138 YLIEDKLFLHLID

-180 YLSNYIEINFNL
+180 YLSNYIETNFIL
-192 EKIEK
+192 EKIEE
-197 DVNKYVDLIKKER
+197 DVNKYVDLIKKEG

-225 SDYMNKLYDALD
+225 SDYMNNLYNALD

-247 IKDSLSVSIPRI
+247 LKDSLSVSIPRI

-293 KKTILLTKDYIRTII
+293 KNTILLTKDYIRAII
-308 DIILDFDDKVNKFKF
+308 DIILEFDDKVNKFKF

-405 KYDNYSMN
+405 KYDNYSVN

-597 MRSFIINESDDNIFK
+597 MRSFIINETDDNIFK

-686 PKMFSEHL
+686 PRMFSEHL

-836 YSIRNRLDGYITK
+836 YSIRNRLDSYITK
-849 VELDKLQMSKDYN
+849 VELDKLKMSKDYN

-869 ESSIEGT
+869 ESSISKN

-912 VELGLKMHEILENTD
+912 IELGLKMHEILENTD

-934 DNHFY
+934 DNYFY

-963 YEFIYVKDD
+963 YEFVYVKDD

>member
-1 MMPSWTKEQSLAIN
+1 MPSWTKEQSLAIN
-15 EEGNNIIVSAGA
+15 EEGSNIIVSAGA

-72 ITKEEDLLS
+72 ISKEKDLLS

-138 YLQEDKLFLHLID
+138 YLIEDKLFLHLID

-180 YLSNYIEINFNL
+180 YLFNYIKTNFTL

-225 SDYMNKLYDALD
+225 SDYMNNLYETLD

-247 IKDSLSVSIPRI
+247 IKDSLNVSIPKI

-276 VIKNLGKM
+276 VIKNLGKI

-293 KKTILLTKDYIRTII
+293 KNTILLTKDYIRAII
-308 DIILDFDDKVNKFKF
+308 DIILEFDDKVNKFKF

-405 KYDNYSMN
+405 KYDNYSVN

-597 MRSFIINESDDNIFK
+597 MRSFIIKETDDNIFK

-623 LYKKS
+623 LYNKS

-686 PKMFSEHL
+686 PRMFSEHL

-808 NKDIDDLDNEVVLK
+808 NKDIDDLNNEVVLK
-822 DEKKEGYR
+822 DEKKEEYR

-849 VELDKLQMSKDYN
+849 VELDKLKMSKDYN

-869 ESSIEGT
+869 ESSIPKN

-912 VELGLKMHEILENTD
+912 IELGLKMHEILENTD

-934 DNHFY
+934 DNDFY

>member
-43 KGGVHINELLLL
+43 KDGVHINELLLL

-247 IKDSLSVSIPRI
+247 IKDSLNVSIPRI

-270 KEKLSD
+270 KEKLSN

-293 KKTILLTKDYIRTII
+293 KNTILLTKDYIRAII
-308 DIILDFDDKVNKFKF
+308 DIILEFDDKVNKFKF

-367 DLQEEFIS
+367 DLQEEFIG

-457 MVFGNNAYINEGNT
+457 MVFGNNTYINEGNT
-471 NQNYNID
+471 DQNYNID

-597 MRSFIINESDDNIFK
+597 MRSFIINETDDNIFK

-912 VELGLKMHEILENTD
+912 IELGLKMHEILENTD

-963 YEFIYVKDD
+963 YEFIYFKDD

>member
-1 MMPSWTKEQSLAIN
+1 MPSWTKEQSLAIN
-15 EEGNNIIVSAGA
+15 EEGSNIIVSAGA

-111 SPNVNIIDEAVITIK
+111 SPNVNIIDEAVIAIK

-138 YLQEDKLFLHLID
+138 YLIEDKLFLHLID

-180 YLSNYIEINFNL
+180 YLSNYIKTNFTL

-225 SDYMNKLYDALD
+225 SDYMNNLYNALD

-247 IKDSLSVSIPRI
+247 LKDSLSVSIPRI

-293 KKTILLTKDYIRTII
+293 KNTILLTKDYIRAII
-308 DIILDFDDKVNKFKF
+308 DIILEFDDKVNKFKF

-405 KYDNYSMN
+405 KYDNYSVN

-597 MRSFIINESDDNIFK
+597 MRSFIINETDDNIFK

-686 PKMFSEHL
+686 PIMFSEHL

-836 YSIRNRLDGYITK
+836 YSIRNRLDSYITK
-849 VELDKLQMSKDYN
+849 VELDKLKMSKDYN

-869 ESSIEGT
+869 ESSIPKN

-912 VELGLKMHEILENTD
+912 IELGLKMHEILENTD

-934 DNHFY
+934 DNDFY

-963 YEFIYVKDD
+963 YEFVYVKDD

>member
-1 MMPSWTKEQSLAIN
+1 MPSWTKEQSLAIN
-15 EEGNNIIVSAGA
+15 EEGSNIIVSAGA

-111 SPNVNIIDEAVITIK
+111 SPNVNIIDEAVIAIK

-138 YLQEDKLFLHLID
+138 YLIEDKLFLHLID

-180 YLSNYIEINFNL
+180 YLSNYIKTNFTL

-225 SDYMNKLYDALD
+225 SDYMNNLYNALD

-247 IKDSLSVSIPRI
+247 LKDSLSVSIPRI

-293 KKTILLTKDYIRTII
+293 KNTILLTKDYIRAII
-308 DIILDFDDKVNKFKF
+308 DIILEFDDKVNKFKF

-405 KYDNYSMN
+405 KYDNYSVN

-597 MRSFIINESDDNIFK
+597 MRSFIINETDDNIFK

-686 PKMFSEHL
+686 PIMFSEHL

-836 YSIRNRLDGYITK
+836 YSIRNRLDSYITK
-849 VELDKLQMSKDYN
+849 VELDKLKMSKDYN

-869 ESSIEGT
+869 ESSIPKN

-906 METKNN
+906 VETKNN
-912 VELGLKMHEILENTD
+912 IELGLKMHEILENTD

-934 DNHFY
+934 DNDFY

>member
-1 MMPSWTKEQSLAIN
+1 MPSWTKEQSLAIN
-15 EEGNNIIVSAGA
+15 EEGSNIIVSAGA

-72 ITKEEDLLS
+72 ISKEKDLLS

-138 YLQEDKLFLHLID
+138 YLIEDKLFLHLID

-180 YLSNYIEINFNL
+180 YLFNYIKTNFTL

-197 DVNKYVDLIKKER
+197 DVNKYVDLVKKER

-225 SDYMNKLYDALD
+225 SDYMNNLYNALD

-247 IKDSLSVSIPRI
+247 IKDSLNVSIPRI

-276 VIKNLGKM
+276 VIKNLGKI

-293 KKTILLTKDYIRTII
+293 KNTILLTKDYIRAII
-308 DIILDFDDKVNKFKF
+308 DIILEFDDKVNKFKF

-375 YISNNNVYMVGD
+375 YISNNNIYMVGD

-405 KYDNYSMN
+405 KYDNYSVN

-597 MRSFIINESDDNIFK
+597 MRSFIINETDDNIFK

-686 PKMFSEHL
+686 PRMFSEHL

-808 NKDIDDLDNEVVLK
+808 NKDIDDLNNEVVLK
-822 DEKKEGYR
+822 DEKKEEYR

-836 YSIRNRLDGYITK
+836 YSIRNRLDSYITK
-849 VELDKLQMSKDYN
+849 VELDKLKMSKDYN

-869 ESSIEGT
+869 ESSIEKN

-906 METKNN
+906 VETKNN
-912 VELGLKMHEILENTD
+912 IELGLKMHEILENTD

-934 DNHFY
+934 DNDFY

-979 DLMLE
+979 DLMLK

>member
-1 MMPSWTKEQSLAIN
+1 MPSWTKEQSLAIN
-15 EEGNNIIVSAGA
+15 EEGSNIIVSAGA

-111 SPNVNIIDEAVITIK
+111 SPNVNIIDEAVIAIK

-138 YLQEDKLFLHLID
+138 YLIEDKLFLHLID

-180 YLSNYIEINFNL
+180 YLSNYIKTNFTL

-225 SDYMNKLYDALD
+225 SDYMNNLYNALD

-247 IKDSLSVSIPRI
+247 LKDSLSVSIPRI

-293 KKTILLTKDYIRTII
+293 KNTILLTKDYIRAII
-308 DIILDFDDKVNKFKF
+308 DIILEFDDKVNKFKF

-405 KYDNYSMN
+405 KYDNYSVN

-507 VESHYQVFDK
+507 VESHYQMFDK

-597 MRSFIINESDDNIFK
+597 MRSFIINETDDNIFK

-686 PKMFSEHL
+686 PIMFSEHL

-836 YSIRNRLDGYITK
+836 YSIRNRLDSYITK
-849 VELDKLQMSKDYN
+849 VELDKLKMSKDYN

-869 ESSIEGT
+869 ESSVEKN

-912 VELGLKMHEILENTD
+912 IELGLKMHEILENTD

-934 DNHFY
+934 DNDFY

-984 YDDHIDIVDYKLK
+984 HDDHIDIVDYKLK

>member
-1 MMPSWTKEQSLAIN
+1 MPSWTKEQSLAIN
-15 EEGNNIIVSAGA
+15 EEGSNIIVSAGA

-43 KGGVHINELLLL
+43 KNGGHINELLLL

-72 ITKEEDLLS
+72 ISKEETLLS

-111 SPNVNIIDEAVITIK
+111 APNVNIIDEAVITIK
-126 KEEIMNEIFENK
+126 KEEIMDTIFEKK
-138 YLQEDKLFLHLID
+138 YLNEDKLFLHLIE

-173 MLPNKKE
+173 MLPNKCE
-180 YLSNYIEINFNL
+180 YLSNYIDMNFTD
-192 EKIEK
+192 EKIECDIK
-197 DVNKYVDLIKKER
+197 KYLELIKREI
-210 DKIEGICNEL
+210 DKIEPTCNEL

-225 SDYMNKLYDALD
+225 SDYMNDLYNSLD
-237 KLLNANTYDE
+237 GLLNANDYDS
-247 IKDSLSVSIPRI
+247 IKNSLNITLPRV
-259 PKGTSDEGKKV
+259 PKGTSDEGKKA
-270 KEKLSD
+270 KEKINDILKS
-276 VIKNLGKM
+276 LGKL
-284 CVYENVEYI
+284 CIYENIEYI
-293 KKTILLTKDYIRTII
+293 KKSILLTKDYVKSII
-308 DIILDFDDKVNKFKF
+308 DIILEFDSEVNKFKF
-323 DNDAYEFNDIAL
+323 ENDAYEFNDIAL
-335 LSIKLVREFPEVRE
+335 LSIKLVKEYPEVRE
-349 EVKNSF
+349 EIKASF

-405 KYDNYSMN
+405 KYDNYSEN

-426 SRREVLDNV
+426 SRKEVLDNV

-457 MVFGNNAYINEGNT
+457 MVFGNNTYINEGNT
-471 NQNYNID
+471 DQNYNFD

-488 GFTME
+488 GYTME

-501 DDIKKK
+501 NDIKNK
-507 VESHYQVFDK
+507 VESHYQAFDK

-567 VYVLNNLLKFV
+567 VYVLNNLLKFI
-578 IKIANHE
+578 IKIANKE
-585 YDTTFKY
+585 YDTIFKY

-597 MRSFIINESDDNIFK
+597 MRSFIVNEKDDNIFRC
-612 YFLNNNFKDNE
+612 FLNKNFKDND

-628 YEISKKINNIS
+628 LNISKKIDNLSI
-639 VNELLNIIIKEFDF
+639 NELLSIILKEFDF

-658 TIGNIDTSII
+658 SIGNIDTSII

-680 GTLGYT
+680 STLGYT
-686 PKMFSEHL
+686 PRMFSEHL

-777 NDYLL
+777 NNYLL

-808 NKDIDDLDNEVVLK
+808 SKDIDDLDNEVVLK
-822 DEKKEGYR
+822 DEKKENYR
-830 TLGDLI
+830 TLADFI
-836 YSIRNRLDGYITK
+836 YSIKNRLDNYVVK
-849 VELDKLQMSKDYN
+849 VEIDKLGMSKEYN
-862 IIASGNF
+862 IIKSGNF
-869 ESSIEGT
+869 ASSIE
-876 DTKLDVKNIN
+876 DNNIKLDVKNIN
-886 ISNIE
+886 ISNEE

-906 METKNN
+906 IDTKNN
-912 VELGLKMHEILENTD
+912 IELGLKMHEILENTD
-927 FKNMTKL
+927 FKNIVKL
-934 DNHFY
+934 DNSFY

-952 KNIKDAKIYKE
+952 KNINDAKIYKE
-963 YEFIYVKDD
+963 YEFIYLKDGI
-972 TKYHGII
+972 KYHGII

-984 YDDHIDIVDYKLK
+984 YDNHIDIIDYKLK
-997 NVDDDKYILQLKGYQ
+997 NVNDDKYILQLKGYKD
-1012 EFVRSNSGKP
+1012 FVESVSGKS

>member
-1 MMPSWTKEQSLAIN
+1 MPSWTKEQSLAIN
-15 EEGNNIIVSAGA
+15 KEGSNIIVSAGA

-138 YLQEDKLFLHLID
+138 YLIEDKLFLHLID

-180 YLSNYIEINFNL
+180 YLSNYIETNFIL
-192 EKIEK
+192 EKIEE

-225 SDYMNKLYDALD
+225 SDYMNKLYESLD

-247 IKDSLSVSIPRI
+247 IKDSLNVSIPRI

-276 VIKNLGKM
+276 IIKNLGKM

-293 KKTILLTKDYIRTII
+293 KKTILLTKDYIRAII
-308 DIILDFDDKVNKFKF
+308 DIILEFDDKVNEFKF

-405 KYDNYSMN
+405 KYDNYSVN

-435 NLMFNLI
+435 NLTFNLI

-478 ILEYDYDKDS
+478 ILEYNYDKDS

-597 MRSFIINESDDNIFK
+597 MRSFIINETDDNIFK
-612 YFLNNNFKDNE
+612 YFLNNNFKDNG

-686 PKMFSEHL
+686 PRMFSEHL

-744 ELNEKFLYNNKIGI
+744 ELNEKILYNNKIGI

-822 DEKKEGYR
+822 DEKKEEYR

-836 YSIRNRLDGYITK
+836 YSIRNRLDGYIAK
-849 VELDKLQMSKDYN
+849 VELDKLKMSKDYN

-906 METKNN
+906 VETKNN
-912 VELGLKMHEILENTD
+912 IELGLKMHEILENTD

-984 YDDHIDIVDYKLK
+984 YDDHIDIIDYKLK

>member
-1 MMPSWTKEQSLAIN
+1 MPSWTKEQSLAIN
-15 EEGNNIIVSAGA
+15 EEGSNIIVSAGA

-111 SPNVNIIDEAVITIK
+111 SPNVNIIDEAVIAIK

-138 YLQEDKLFLHLID
+138 YLIEDKLFLHLID

-180 YLSNYIEINFNL
+180 YLSNYIKTNFTL

-225 SDYMNKLYDALD
+225 SDYMNNLYNALD

-247 IKDSLSVSIPRI
+247 LKDSLSVSIPRI

-293 KKTILLTKDYIRTII
+293 KNTILLTKDYIRAII
-308 DIILDFDDKVNKFKF
+308 DIILEFDDKVNKFKF

-405 KYDNYSMN
+405 KYDNYSVN

-597 MRSFIINESDDNIFK
+597 MRSFIINETDDNIFK

-686 PKMFSEHL
+686 PIMFSEHL

-836 YSIRNRLDGYITK
+836 YSIRNRLDSYITK
-849 VELDKLQMSKDYN
+849 VELDKLKMSKDYN

-869 ESSIEGT
+869 ESSISKN

-912 VELGLKMHEILENTD
+912 IELGLKMHEILENTD

-934 DNHFY
+934 DNYFY

-963 YEFIYVKDD
+963 YEFVYVKDD

>member
-1 MMPSWTKEQSLAIN
+1 MPSWTKEQSLAIN
-15 EEGNNIIVSAGA
+15 EEGSNIIVSAGA

-180 YLSNYIEINFNL
+180 YLSNYIETNFTL

-197 DVNKYVDLIKKER
+197 DVNKYLDLIKKER

-225 SDYMNKLYDALD
+225 SDYMNELYETLD

-247 IKDSLSVSIPRI
+247 IKDSLSMSIPRI

-270 KEKLSD
+270 KEKLSE
-276 VIKNLGKM
+276 VIKSLGKM
-284 CVYENVEYI
+284 CVYENGEYI
-293 KKTILLTKDYIRTII
+293 KNTILLTKDYIRAII
-308 DIILDFDDKVNKFKF
+308 DIILEFDDKVNKFKF
-323 DNDAYEFNDIAL
+323 GNDAYEFNDIAL

-405 KYDNYSMN
+405 KYDNYSVN

-597 MRSFIINESDDNIFK
+597 MRSFIINETDDNIFK

-639 VNELLNIIIKEFDF
+639 VNELLNIIIKEFNF

-686 PKMFSEHL
+686 PRMFSEHL

-735 NMYKRFNLG
+735 NMYKKFNLG

-822 DEKKEGYR
+822 NEKKEEYR

-869 ESSIEGT
+869 ESSIPKN
-876 DTKLDVKNIN
+876 DTKLDVKNIK

-891 IESSSFSKKMHELID
+891 IENSSFSKKMHELID

-912 VELGLKMHEILENTD
+912 IELGLKMHEILENTD

>member
-1 MMPSWTKEQSLAIN
+1 MPSWTKEQSLAIN
-15 EEGNNIIVSAGA
+15 EEGSNIIVSAGA

-72 ITKEEDLLS
+72 ISKEKDLLS

-111 SPNVNIIDEAVITIK
+111 SPNVNIIDEAVIAIK

-138 YLQEDKLFLHLID
+138 YLIEDKLFLHLID

-180 YLSNYIEINFNL
+180 YLSNYIKTNFTL

-225 SDYMNKLYDALD
+225 SDYMNNLYNALD

-247 IKDSLSVSIPRI
+247 LKDSLSVSIPRI

-293 KKTILLTKDYIRTII
+293 KNTILLTKDYIRAII
-308 DIILDFDDKVNKFKF
+308 DIILEFDDKVNKFKF

-405 KYDNYSMN
+405 KYDNYSVN

-597 MRSFIINESDDNIFK
+597 MRSFIINETDDNIFK

-686 PKMFSEHL
+686 PRMFSEHL

-808 NKDIDDLDNEVVLK
+808 NKDIDDLNNEVVLK
-822 DEKKEGYR
+822 DEKKEEYR

-849 VELDKLQMSKDYN
+849 VELDKLKMSKDYN

-869 ESSIEGT
+869 ESSIPKN

-912 VELGLKMHEILENTD
+912 IELGLKMHEILENTD

-934 DNHFY
+934 DNDFY

-1012 EFVRSNSGKP
+1012 KFVRSNSGKP

>member
-1 MMPSWTKEQSLAIN
+1 MPSWTKEQSLAIN
-15 EEGNNIIVSAGA
+15 EEGSNIIVSAGA

-111 SPNVNIIDEAVITIK
+111 SPNVNIIDEAIITIK

-138 YLQEDKLFLHLID
+138 YLIEDKLFLHLID

-180 YLSNYIEINFNL
+180 YLSNYIETNFIL
-192 EKIEK
+192 EKIEE
-197 DVNKYVDLIKKER
+197 DVNKYVDLIKKEG

-225 SDYMNKLYDALD
+225 SDYMNKLYESLD

-247 IKDSLSVSIPRI
+247 IKDSLNVSIPRI

-276 VIKNLGKM
+276 IIKNLGKM

-293 KKTILLTKDYIRTII
+293 KKTILLTKDYIRAII
-308 DIILDFDDKVNKFKF
+308 DIILEFDDKVNEFKF

-405 KYDNYSMN
+405 KYDNYSVN

-478 ILEYDYDKDS
+478 ILEYNYDKDS

-597 MRSFIINESDDNIFK
+597 MRSFIINETDDNIFK

-686 PKMFSEHL
+686 PRMFSEHL

-744 ELNEKFLYNNKIGI
+744 ELNEKILYNNKIGI

-822 DEKKEGYR
+822 DEKKEEYR

-836 YSIRNRLDGYITK
+836 YSIRNRLDGYIAK
-849 VELDKLQMSKDYN
+849 VELDKLKMSKDYN

-906 METKNN
+906 VETKNN
-912 VELGLKMHEILENTD
+912 IELGLKMHEILENTD